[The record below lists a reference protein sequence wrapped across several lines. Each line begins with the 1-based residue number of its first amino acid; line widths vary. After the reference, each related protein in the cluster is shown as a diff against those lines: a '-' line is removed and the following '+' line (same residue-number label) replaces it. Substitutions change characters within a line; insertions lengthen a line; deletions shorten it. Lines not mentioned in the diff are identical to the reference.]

1 MRLNSFTSTLAA
13 VSISAAAL
21 VFILPGPAR
30 AASSVIGPGPARVC
44 FEAANAGRADLSALL
59 DCDAAISSQ
68 ELNARDRAATVVN
81 RGVIHL
87 LRRNAAKALEDF
99 DRAIDWQ
106 PDLGEAYVNRGAA
119 LILSGDFQGAIA
131 SINRGLELGAEDPH
145 EAYFNRAIA
154 YEKLDD
160 LPAAYADYRRAVE
173 LKPDWAL
180 PQQELARFTVTSAQ

>member
-1 MRLNSFTSTLAA
+1 MRLSMLAA
-13 VSISAAAL
+13 LSVSAAAL
-21 VFILPGPAR
+21 VYATHGPAHGASSVLGPGPAR
-30 AASSVIGPGPARVC
+30 AC
-44 FEAANAGRADLSALL
+44 YEAANSGRADLASLL
-59 DCDAAISSQ
+59 DCDTAISGA

-87 LRRNAAKALEDF
+87 LRRDAASALKDF
-99 DRAIDWQ
+99 DLAIAWR

-119 LILSGDFQGAIA
+119 LILQGDYQGAIT

-154 YEKLDD
+154 HEKLDD
-160 LPAAYADYRRAVE
+160 MRAAYADYRRAIE

-180 PQQELARFTVTSAQ
+180 PQQELARFTVTSAR